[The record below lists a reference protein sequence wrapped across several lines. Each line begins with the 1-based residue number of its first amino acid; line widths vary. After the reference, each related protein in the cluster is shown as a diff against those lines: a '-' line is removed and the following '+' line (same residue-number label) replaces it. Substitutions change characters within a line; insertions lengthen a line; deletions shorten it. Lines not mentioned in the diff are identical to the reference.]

1 MARTLLLLVLLTASG
16 CALTAAD
23 ELCKNFILPEQR
35 TIATREPAQFPPAPI
50 PPSTPPRTVT
60 QPQPGT
66 TAWEMS
72 LDEAIRIALENAKVI
87 RVLAGTSAVSSG
99 QTIYDAAI
107 TNTTIDQSQ
116 ATFDPIVKWDNLWNR
131 IDTPLGAFLTS
142 GGGVVSG
149 GSTGAAVPGSS
160 SSSLSGFITSFP
172 TDGYRSD
179 LSLSKTNVLGGK
191 WSVDWI
197 ENPTR
202 IANPGPFPLNPQ
214 DARSVTLSYTQPLLQ
229 GAGFQLNMAPI
240 VIARLN
246 TEQSYFQYKDT
257 VQQLV
262 LGTVSAYWSL
272 VQARVDAWARKIQEQ
287 QAKEAYDRESARF
300 KTGFSDVGTVSQTHV
315 TYTQFRASRIAADAD
330 VLTREGTLRNLLG
343 LPPDDGRAII
353 PTSAPATQRL
363 PHDWNG
369 VVDLAARRRPD
380 IIELKII
387 VEADQQ
393 RLIQANDQA
402 LPKLDAVALYR
413 FNGLEGELPSYQDTS
428 THGGQYTDWQVGI
441 NFSVP
446 LGLRQG
452 RALVRQQKLLIVR
465 DQANVEQQLHLAT
478 HQLAQTIRNLDSA
491 YDQYLAYKES
501 RVAADINLRVQ
512 NEKFR
517 TGQTIY
523 LNVLQALNDWGNA
536 VESEAQQLLAYNTA
550 LATLE
555 QQTGTILE
563 THGLVFNEERFRA
576 AGPLLCIDRLYPSA
590 QPPMGM
596 PHEYPGSG
604 KPSEDSFDLKNPA
617 PRDSKAPAEE
627 LPSPRVVPDKS

>member
-1 MARTLLLLVLLTASG
+1 MARRLLLLVLLTASG
-16 CALTAAD
+16 CALTAD
-23 ELCKNFILPEQR
+23 ELVHNIILPEQR
-35 TIATREPAQFPPAPI
+35 TIAIRDAAQFAPAPI
-50 PPSTPPRTVT
+50 PPSVPPRTVSE
-60 QPQPGT
+60 PQPGT
-66 TAWEMS
+66 TEWQMS
-72 LDEAIRIALENAKVI
+72 LDDAIRIALENAKII
-87 RVLAGTSAVSSG
+87 RVLAGTAAVASG

-116 ATFDPIVKWDNLWNR
+116 ATFDPVAKWDNTWNR
-131 IDTPLGAFLTS
+131 MNTPLGEFLTT

-149 GSTGAAVPGSS
+149 GTTGTFVPGSS
-160 SSSLSGFITSFP
+160 STGLTGFITSFP
-172 TDGYRSD
+172 TDGFTSD

-191 WSVDWI
+191 WSLDYI

-214 DARSVTLSYTQPLLQ
+214 DASTVTLSYTQPLLQ

-246 TEQSYFQYKDT
+246 TEQSYFQYKDS

-287 QAKEAYDRESARF
+287 QSKEAYERESARF

-315 TYTQFRASRIAADAD
+315 TYTQFRAQRIAADAD

-343 LPPDDGRAII
+343 LTPNDGRVII

-363 PHDWNG
+363 PHEWDG
-369 VVDLAARRRPD
+369 IVRLAERRRPD
-380 IIELKII
+380 VIELKII

-393 RLIQANDQA
+393 RLIQAKDQA

-413 FNGLEGELPSYQDTS
+413 WNGLTGELPTGDDTA
-428 THGGQYTDWQVGI
+428 TRTGQYLDWSIGI

-446 LGLRQG
+446 LSLRQG
-452 RALVRQQKLLIVR
+452 RAQVRQQKLLIVR
-465 DQANVEQQLHLAT
+465 DQANVEQQIHLAV
-478 HQLAQTIRNLDSA
+478 HQLAATLRNLDSA
-491 YDQYLAYKES
+491 YEQYLAYKES
-501 RVAADINLRVQ
+501 RVAADINLKVQ

-576 AGPLLCIDRLYPSA
+576 AGPLLCTDQLYPSA
-590 QPPMGM
+590 QPPLGA
-596 PHEYPGSG
+596 PRAYPSSG
-604 KPSEDSFDLKNPA
+604 EPSENSFDLKNPA
-617 PRDSKAPAEE
+617 PRDAKPPAEQ
-627 LPSPRVVPDKS
+627 LRMPRPIEPQP